1 MMKKSNNLVNGIVAI
16 MAIFMF
22 AQCTGN
28 ASQSAPVGASGEAS
42 GTANMKIAFVEIDTL
57 IVKYNFWNDV
67 NEEMIKREENVR
79 ATLTEQGRALEKEA
93 QEFQRKYETNAFVS
107 QDRAQQEYARINKK
121 QQDLQALQTRLTD
134 ELMKEQNKNNLIL
147 RDSINSF
154 LKEYNKTK
162 GYSMIISNT
171 GFDNLLYADPI
182 YNITQEI
189 IDGLNARYTAAST
202 AKK

>member
-1 MMKKSNNLVNGIVAI
+1 MKRSNYLVNGIVAVI
-16 MAIFMF
+16 AIFMF
-22 AQCTGN
+22 VQCAGN
-28 ASQSAPVGASGEAS
+28 SGQSALVGVSGEA

-57 IVKYNFWNDV
+57 LLKYNFWNDV

-79 ATLTEQGRALEKEA
+79 ATLTEQGRTLEKEA

-107 QDRAQQEYARINKK
+107 QERAQQEYARINKK

-134 ELMKEQNKNNLIL
+134 ELMKEQNKNNLIV

-154 LKEYNKTK
+154 LKEYNKDK
-162 GYSMIISNT
+162 RYSMIISNT

-189 IDGLNARYTAAST
+189 IDGLNARYTAAPA

>member
-1 MMKKSNNLVNGIVAI
+1 MKSLNYLVNGIAAI
-16 MAIFMF
+16 AAIFMF
-22 AQCTGN
+22 AQCAGN
-28 ASQSAPVGASGEAS
+28 SQSTPSGAASEAQ
-42 GTANMKIAFVEIDTL
+42 GTTNMKIAYVEVDTL
-57 IVKYNFWNDV
+57 LLKYNFWNDV

-79 ATLTEQGRALEKEA
+79 ATLTQKGRELEKEA

-107 QDRAQQEYARINKK
+107 PERAQQEYARINKK
-121 QQDLQALQTRLTD
+121 QQDLQALQERLTN
-134 ELMKEQNKNNLIL
+134 ELAKEQSKNSLIL

-154 LKEYNKTK
+154 LGEYNKTK

-189 IDGLNARYTAAST
+189 VEGLNARYTT
-202 AKK
+202 PAK

>member
-1 MMKKSNNLVNGIVAI
+1 
-16 MAIFMF
+16 MF

-28 ASQSAPVGASGEAS
+28 SGQSTPAGATGEAS
-42 GTANMKIAFVEIDTL
+42 GTTNMKIAFVEIDTL
-57 IVKYNFWNDV
+57 LLKYNFWNDV

-79 ATLTEQGRALEKEA
+79 ATLTQKGRELEKEA

-107 QDRAQQEYARINKK
+107 PERAQQEYARITKK
-121 QQDLQALQTRLTD
+121 QQDLQTLQSRLTD
-134 ELMKEQNKNNLIL
+134 ELAKEQNKNNMIL

-162 GYSMIISNT
+162 GYGMIISKT

-189 IDGLNARYTAAST
+189 IDGLNARYTTPARD
-202 AKK
+202 

>member
-1 MMKKSNNLVNGIVAI
+1 

-22 AQCTGN
+22 AQCAGN
-28 ASQSAPVGASGEAS
+28 SGQSTPAGATGEAS

-57 IVKYNFWNDV
+57 LLKYNFWNDV

-79 ATLTEQGRALEKEA
+79 ATLTQKGRDLEKEA

-107 QDRAQQEYARINKK
+107 PERAQQEYARINKK

-134 ELMKEQNKNNLIL
+134 ELVKEQNKNNLIL

-154 LKEYNKTK
+154 LKEYNKGK

-189 IDGLNARYTAAST
+189 IEGLNARYTAAT
-202 AKK
+202 AVKN